1 MQPIKMT
8 NLFERRCGLLARLA
22 AALAATLALA
32 ACGPGTGGTGTG
44 PIGATLGFSGSATAS
59 TAAPGAACT
68 TDCAQASLRLDT
80 ERVELAAPC
89 LRFVFAGTWGVDTT
103 GLAVLAGTAE
113 TAGGATVPD
122 STLRLQ
128 FSDATAA
135 SAQVTLTLADAA
147 GRTLAGPLTLLRQD
161 AALALAPPACQ
172 AQ

>member
-8 NLFERRCGLLARLA
+8 NLFECRVGLLARLA

-44 PIGATLGFSGSATAS
+44 PIGATLGFSGAATAS

-80 ERVELAAPC
+80 ERVALAAPC
-89 LRFVFAGTWGVDTT
+89 LRFVFAGAWGVDAN
-103 GLAVLAGTAE
+103 GLAVVAGTAE
-113 TAGGATVPD
+113 TAGGVLLPN

-128 FSDATAA
+128 FNDATAA
-135 SAQVTLTLADAA
+135 SAQVTLTLADSA
-147 GRTLAGPLTLLRQD
+147 GNALAGPLTLLRND
-161 AALALAPPACQ
+161 AAPATAPPGCP